1 MPAIVV
7 HGDLAVFMRSF
18 GVADVVVAPGTM
30 IASALPRAGAAVC
43 VVGDEA
49 SVMVPACAYT
59 TPTHVIPGVGMLSID
74 NHAWTG
80 RLTIVLGL
88 AMLPVQLWRY
98 LLPDTL
104 VLVIHPFGMIC
115 FLILL
120 TSVLAIS
127 LFRSRRIKLD
137 QVLGG
142 VVLYLNI
149 GLTFAVTYSLIEHLL
164 PGSFELPNPV
174 PGRPIHPS
182 YFVYF
187 SFVTLTTVGY
197 GDTVPLGAA
206 ARSLSTL
213 EAALGQLYPAII
225 LARLVSIE
233 VSQKDRSKPRS
244 EHREEAAKNHRRAS
258 GDLVHE
264 GRKVEP

>member
-1 MPAIVV
+1 MPAR
-7 HGDLAVFMRSF
+7 HRSAASQSQWQRALDYTMKHRLALLLVLEAFAIF
-18 GVADVVVAPGTM
+18 GLAPLIELG
-30 IASALPRAGAAVC
+30 ALPHPLLGLTFSLILIAGMI
-43 VVGDEA
+43 
-49 SVMVPACAYT
+49 ST
-59 TPTHVIPGVGMLSID
+59 D
-74 NHAWTG
+74 NRAWTG

-98 LLPDTL
+98 LLPDSL
-104 VLVIHPFGMIC
+104 VLVIHPTGLIC
-115 FLILL
+115 FLVLL
-120 TSVLAIS
+120 TGVLAIS

-149 GLTFAVTYSLIEHLL
+149 GLTFAVAYSLIEHLA
-164 PGSFELPNPV
+164 PGSFQLPDPV

-233 VSQKDRSKPRS
+233 VSQKDRSKPSS
-244 EHREEAAKNHRRAS
+244 EHRQEAAKYHRRTA